1 MANFCHVCNK
11 GPATGNR
18 VSNANN
24 RRKRRFM
31 PNLQR
36 VRIQENGDLIDATV
50 SRSSGS
56 AILDLASVDII
67 QRASPFDEFPA
78 AMAAAYDTVA
88 FEYKFLFTE
97 QLVRAD

>member
-1 MANFCHVCNK
+1 MSNFCYVCNK

-36 VRIQENGDLIDATV
+36 VRILQDG
-50 SRSSGS
+50 
-56 AILDLASVDII
+56 
-67 QRASPFDEFPA
+67 RA
-78 AMAAAYDTVA
+78 
-88 FEYKFLFTE
+88 
-97 QLVRAD
+97 VRVRVCTRCLKAGKVVKAP

>member
-24 RRKRRFM
+24 RTKRRFM

-36 VRIQENGDLIDATV
+36 VRIEEGGRVLRVRVCTRCLKAGKV
-50 SRSSGS
+50 RK
-56 AILDLASVDII
+56 AS
-67 QRASPFDEFPA
+67 
-78 AMAAAYDTVA
+78 
-88 FEYKFLFTE
+88 
-97 QLVRAD
+97 

>member
-1 MANFCHVCNK
+1 MANFCHVCDK

-36 VRIQENGDLIDATV
+36 VRILENGRPVRVRVCTRCLKAGKV
-50 SRSSGS
+50 QK
-56 AILDLASVDII
+56 AS
-67 QRASPFDEFPA
+67 
-78 AMAAAYDTVA
+78 
-88 FEYKFLFTE
+88 
-97 QLVRAD
+97 